1 MRNIC
6 RKKQINLIIM
16 AVLSLMVLFFVPQN
30 TQAATVK
37 RPSQVRNLTVKLTA
51 KNTAKLTWKKAS
63 NATKYQVYCSVNGA
77 KYKKIKTTKGTS
89 LTHKKLKNGATYV
102 YKIRGINQKKT
113 GNYSSVQRIRTLSAS
128 KPGLSV
134 SVSGT
139 AATLQ
144 WNKVTNAT
152 GYYVYK
158 VAANGKWSR
167 ITTTKERS
175 YVVKGLELGG
185 SYTYKVVPYLST
197 NGKIFKGSSST
208 KKVTMPTSGWLLDYV
223 YPYRTSTGYVS
234 CNTKTFSMN
243 GKNYTHGFTTT
254 GRGLTQK
261 DIYFNLGGK
270 YSTLKF
276 KAGIC
281 DNPKWSLYKTGSVKI
296 YNGTKLLK
304 QIEIKDLSVETY
316 TVDVKGC
323 STLKIEVSETMK
335 NIITGTNV
343 DTSLVDTRYGFADV
357 TLSK

>member
-6 RKKQINLIIM
+6 KKKQANRIIM

-30 TQAATVK
+30 IQAATVK
-37 RPSQVRNLTVKLTA
+37 RPSQVTNLTVKLTA

-102 YKIRGINQKKT
+102 YKVRGINQKKT
-113 GNYSSVQRIRTLSAS
+113 GNYSSVQRIRTLSDS
-128 KPGLSV
+128 KPGLSA

-158 VAANGKWSR
+158 ATANGKWSR
-167 ITTTKERS
+167 IATTKERS

-185 SYTYKVVPYLST
+185 SYTYKAVPYLSA
-197 NGKIFKGSSST
+197 NGKIFKGSSSS

-335 NIITGTNV
+335 IIGTNV
-343 DTSLVDTRYGFADV
+343 DTSLIDTRYGFADV